1 MGRFPTTSAGFR
13 PVGLWVAGA
22 LAVLALVGLLG
33 AGLARG
39 ERSQKGNL
47 IVSLDG
53 ELAPLKLP
61 RDRAAPVAIS
71 LSSGLRVAG
80 EEALPRVTGIEIG
93 LPDSGVISTLGLP
106 TCSPARIRDATR
118 AEALDVCRDALI
130 GRGRIIAD
138 VHLPNQVPFRAYA
151 NLLVFNTR
159 IGGRRAVVMH
169 ANSARPPTT
178 VVLPF
183 TFRERSGRLGLALV
197 THLPGALGPWPRF
210 AKFEVTL
217 SRRYTYRGRK
227 RSYLS
232 ASCPIP
238 RRFTAGF
245 FSLAGIT
252 YTLEDGRQISTGI
265 ARGCRAR

>member
-1 MGRFPTTSAGFR
+1 VRRGAIFGRRDVP
-13 PVGLWVAGA
+13 GLAALGLVAA
-22 LAVLALVGLLG
+22 LGLLG
-33 AGLARG
+33 AGIAHG
-39 ERSQKGNL
+39 ERNQKGDL
-47 IVSLDG
+47 VVSLDG
-53 ELAPLKLP
+53 KLEPLKLP
-61 RDRAAPVAIS
+61 RDRTAPVAIS
-71 LSSGLRVAG
+71 LASGLRVAS
-80 EEALPRVTGIEIG
+80 ESEALPRVTGIEIG
-93 LPDSGVISTLGLP
+93 LPDSGAISTVGLP

-130 GRGRIIAD
+130 GRGQIVAD
-138 VHLPNQVPFRAYA
+138 VHLPNQAPFRSYA
-151 NLLVFNTR
+151 NLLVFNAR
-159 IGGRRAVVMH
+159 VGDKRAVVMH
-169 ANSARPPTT
+169 ANSAKPPTT

-183 TFRERSGRLGLALV
+183 TFRKRSGRLGLALV

-217 SRRYTYRGRK
+217 SRRYTYLGRE

-245 FSLAGIT
+245 FSLANIT
-252 YTLEDGRQISTGI
+252 YTLEDGRRISTGI

>member
-1 MGRFPTTSAGFR
+1 VSSGGLSGRRGAP
-13 PVGLWVAGA
+13 GLAA
-22 LAVLALVGLLG
+22 LCLVGAFVVLG
-33 AGLARG
+33 AGIAHG
-39 ERSQKGNL
+39 ERNQKGDL
-47 IVSLDG
+47 VVSLDG

-71 LSSGLRVAG
+71 LASGLRVAG
-80 EEALPRVTGIEIG
+80 DEELPRVTGIEIG

-118 AEALDVCRDALI
+118 AEALHVCRDALI

-138 VHLPNQVPFRAYA
+138 VHLPNQAPFRSYA

-159 IGGRRAVVMH
+159 IAGRRAVVMH

-178 VVLPF
+178 IVLPF
-183 TFRERSGRLGLALV
+183 TFRKRSGRLGLALV

-210 AKFEVTL
+210 ARFEVTL
-217 SRRYTYRGRK
+217 SRRYAYRGHE

-245 FSLAGIT
+245 FSLASIT
-252 YTLEDGRQISTGI
+252 YTLEDGRRISTGI